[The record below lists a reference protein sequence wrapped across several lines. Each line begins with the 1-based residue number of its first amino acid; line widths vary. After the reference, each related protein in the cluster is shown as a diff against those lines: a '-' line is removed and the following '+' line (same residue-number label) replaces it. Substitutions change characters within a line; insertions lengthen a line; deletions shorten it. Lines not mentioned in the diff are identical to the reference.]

1 MGKKQI
7 AHMPHMSLG
16 LMLRLNVHTLDNLG
30 SFMSRYCRQQMLW
43 YLLLYIAKHTLR
55 AHCHGFYEPF
65 LGETRPS
72 ALGTFHLIHGPCKPV
87 YLFTTRRRTQK
98 IFSLQRK
105 EENIWR
111 KEWEGREVFLNTSLV
126 LFLWSRKIPLF
137 KYFLHFSA
145 EKIFFGVLRLVVNRY
160 TGLQGP

>member
-1 MGKKQI
+1 
-7 AHMPHMSLG
+7 MPHMSLG

-72 ALGTFHLIHGPCKPV
+72 ALGMLDPIYGPCKPV
-87 YLFTTRRRTQK
+87 YLFTTRRRTPK
-98 IFSLQRK
+98 
-105 EENIWR
+105 NI
-111 KEWEGREVFLNTSLV
+111 
-126 LFLWSRKIPLF
+126 
-137 KYFLHFSA
+137 FSA
-145 EKIFFGVLRLVVNRY
+145 EKGRKYLKKGMGRKGSISKYFPCTISVEQENSFVQIFSSFLCGENIFWRSSSRCE
-160 TGLQGP
+160 